1 MMAWTKE
8 KISEIYGLIQKKAIT
23 DEEFREEL
31 LANTNETIEKIAGE
45 ALPEGFQVKVIEND
59 PAYAATFVL
68 PPMASGELGEE
79 ELNAVAGGLC
89 SVDITSESKCWAKL
103 CNLDY
108 QYEGEK

>member
-79 ELNAVAGGLC
+79 ELSVVAGGDLTPKGC
-89 SVDITSESKCWAKL
+89 GLDACGGEAKIAI
-103 CNLDY
+103 
-108 QYEGEK
+108 K

>member
-45 ALPEGFQVKVIEND
+45 ALPEGFQVKVI
-59 PAYAATFVL
+59 
-68 PPMASGELGEE
+68 
-79 ELNAVAGGLC
+79 
-89 SVDITSESKCWAKL
+89 
-103 CNLDY
+103 
-108 QYEGEK
+108 